1 MARLTDFHHQHRL
14 VDKIA
19 QHLVTT
25 PVRPVYLTGQA
36 DATWETARAQ
46 N

>member
-1 MARLTDFHHQHRL
+1 

-19 QHLVTT
+19 QHLEIT
-25 PVRPVYLTGQA
+25 PVRPVHLTGQA

-46 N
+46 K